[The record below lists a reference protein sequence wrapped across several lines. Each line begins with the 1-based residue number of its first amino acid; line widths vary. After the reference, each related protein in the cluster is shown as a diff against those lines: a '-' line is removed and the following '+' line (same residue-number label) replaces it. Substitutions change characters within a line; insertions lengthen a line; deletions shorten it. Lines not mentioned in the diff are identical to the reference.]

1 MRTSWMVGIFL
12 FLISCMAVA
21 QEALTNASIEKMA
34 KAGLGDDVII
44 SMIQGQPGRYELTP
58 DTLVALKGE
67 GVSEKVLAAMAARN
81 AAPPAS
87 AKSADAYEDFEV
99 GVYYKLKDVW
109 TLLPTEPVNWK
120 TGGVLKN
127 FASQGLVKGDIN
139 GRLTGPSS
147 PATMRSP
154 MEFLIKAP
162 DGVEGEDFQLVRL
175 HTKSDAREFR
185 TVTGGII
192 HASGGSKRDAVK
204 FEQAK
209 VGKRAYKITFADAEK
224 LATGEYAFLA
234 AGVTSSSASGST
246 GKAYTFHFLE

>member
-1 MRTSWMVGIFL
+1 MRVYSLAGMLL
-12 FLISCMAVA
+12 FSICCIAVA
-21 QEALTNASIEKMA
+21 QEALNNASIEKMA
-34 KAGLGDDVII
+34 KAGLGDEVIV
-44 SMIQGQPGRYELTP
+44 SMIQGQPGHYELTP
-58 DTLVALKGE
+58 DTLVELKGK
-67 GVSEKVLAAMAARN
+67 GVSERVLAAMASRN
-81 AAPPAS
+81 AAPAAA
-87 AKSADAYEDFEV
+87 AKSADPYEDMEV

-109 TLLPTEPVNWK
+109 TPLPTEPVNWK
-120 TGGVLKN
+120 TGGVLKT
-127 FASQGLVKGDIN
+127 FASQGIVKGDIN

-147 PATMRSP
+147 PTTMRSP
-154 MEFLIKAP
+154 MEFVIKAP
-162 DGVEGEDFQLVRL
+162 DGVEGADFQLVRL

-209 VGKRAYKITFADAEK
+209 IGKRTYKITFADAEK
-224 LATGEYAFLA
+224 IETGEYAFLA